1 MPVIYETTAE
11 IDADGEF
18 RINLEDFSFEKG
30 TQFSVKLI
38 PQFRFDSETFKKNM
52 QNFID
57 ECAKN
62 NPYTNMTK
70 DEILA
75 ELRRQREKMYE

>member
-11 IDADGEF
+11 IDSNGKF
-18 RINLEDFSFEKG
+18 RINMEDFSFEKG
-30 TQFSVKLI
+30 TQFSVRLI
-38 PQFRFDSETFKKNM
+38 PQFCFDSETFKRNM

-62 NPYTNMTK
+62 NPYKNMTK

>member
-30 TQFSVKLI
+30 VQFSVRLI
-38 PQFRFDSETFKKNM
+38 PQFAFDSETFKKNM

-57 ECAKN
+57 ECAEN
-62 NPYTNMTK
+62 NPYKNMTK